1 MEQLP
6 KVLKSSQIYHLD
18 IAARAVSSVL
28 TSQNKRHGFIGGY
41 AVTLLG
47 GDRVTNDVD
56 VIVGESPRDIRKL
69 LLEADKGFSLT
80 EANKLVFKVRSRPPL
95 SLGESN
101 SSKTGPPDSSLDV
114 VIELLQGGADK
125 QLRLPDAETVPL
137 TWINPSEFDSSRP
150 NHAAPIVDPGVLILT
165 KLKRW
170 MFLAESTRPKSV
182 TRAEN
187 DFYDMEKI
195 LRWLDKR
202 SATIDMARYPETSK
216 EKLLQGL
223 RLLIRADG
231 GRLYDLL
238 KSTLPPDDFQ
248 AIQ

>member
-1 MEQLP
+1 MEKLP
-6 KVLKSSQIYHLD
+6 DSLKTSSQIYHLD
-18 IAARAVSSVL
+18 LAARAVSSVL
-28 TSQNKRHGFIGGY
+28 TSRNKRHGFIGGY

-56 VIVGESPRDIRKL
+56 LIVGEGPQDIRKL
-69 LLEADKGFSLT
+69 LLEADEMFSLT
-80 EANKLVFKVRSRPPL
+80 EANKLVFK
-95 SLGESN
+95 
-101 SSKTGPPDSSLDV
+101 TGPSDTSVDV

-125 QLRLPDAETVPL
+125 HLKLPDAETAPL
-137 TWINPSEFDSSRP
+137 TWINPSEFDSSRL
-150 NHAAPIVDPGVLILT
+150 NHAAPIIDPGVLILT

-170 MFLAESTRPKSV
+170 MFLAESTRPESI

-187 DFYDMEKI
+187 DLYDMEKT

-202 SATIDMARYPETSK
+202 GATIDMTKYPETSK
-216 EKLLQGL
+216 EKLLEGF
-223 RLLIRADG
+223 RKLIQANG

-238 KSTLPPDDFQ
+238 KSTLHPDDFQ

>member
-28 TSQNKRHGFIGGY
+28 MSQNKRHGFIGGY

-56 VIVGESPRDIRKL
+56 VIVGESPQDIRKL

-80 EANKLVFKVRSRPPL
+80 EANKLVFK
-95 SLGESN
+95 
-101 SSKTGPPDSSLDV
+101 TGPPDTSLDV

-202 SATIDMARYPETSK
+202 SATIDLAKYPETPK